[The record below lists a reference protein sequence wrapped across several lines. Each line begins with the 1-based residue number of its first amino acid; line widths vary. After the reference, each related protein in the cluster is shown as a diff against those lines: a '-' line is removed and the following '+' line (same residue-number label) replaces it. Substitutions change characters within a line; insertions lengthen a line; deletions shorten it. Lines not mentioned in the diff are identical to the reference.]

1 MCSLVLAKSRPEL
14 WQSKICPRE
23 ILLVFLHS
31 GDCGSRPN
39 SQTRIVG
46 GTEAPTNFWPWQ
58 AMLRR
63 KDGTQFC
70 GGTLIDPLWIVTAAH
85 CILGQSPSSVFIR
98 YEKFLTVMNGYNGEI
113 EWCIIESR
121 NAQTNVITLSNH
133 SRRTRHRKPIRIR
146 SKYTGLYGLFLIG

>member
-46 GTEAPTNFWPWQ
+46 GTEAPTNSWPWQ

-85 CILGQSPSSVFIR
+85 CILGQSPSSVFYQVR
-98 YEKFLTVMNGYNGEI
+98 EI
-113 EWCIIESR
+113 CNRDER
-121 NAQTNVITLSNH
+121 L
-133 SRRTRHRKPIRIR
+133 
-146 SKYTGLYGLFLIG
+146 